1 MIYVL
6 LWVIVVLTGLEII
19 GYLADLFG
27 GYRVHWAMAARDAL
41 IFFGSVCELQRM
53 VA

>member
-6 LWVIVVLTGLEII
+6 CVIVVLTGLEII

-27 GYRVHWAMAARDAL
+27 GYRVHWAMAARDVP
-41 IFFGSVCELQRM
+41 IFLVSLHELQKM
-53 VA
+53 IA